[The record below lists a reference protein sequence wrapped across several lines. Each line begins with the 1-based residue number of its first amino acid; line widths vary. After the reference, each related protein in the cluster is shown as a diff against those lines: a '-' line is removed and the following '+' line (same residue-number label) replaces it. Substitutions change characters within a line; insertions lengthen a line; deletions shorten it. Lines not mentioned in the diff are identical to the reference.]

1 MDKEIINFTR
11 NALLGNISGQPLC
24 ASYKSALRQC
34 SNDKEMLIRLALQQQ
49 SMPYVSTACYKKLGI
64 TKEYIT
70 KNYAEY
76 INGNKT
82 FDDVEGVS
90 GYTYQMYVGYDKNFY
105 ITSDV
110 TYLMWCSEPVVTV
123 LETKCPTVYISNS
136 SSMRLNCEGFNTVN
150 IKLFDDSK
158 LMIDNL
164 LSNSDVIVYKYS
176 NNASVITGSNCL
188 GSVKIFNKQLKL

>member
-24 ASYKSALRQC
+24 ASYKAALRQC
-34 SNDKEMLIRLALQQQ
+34 GDDKEMLVRLALQQQ

-90 GYTYQMYVGYDKNFY
+90 GYTYQMYVDYDKDFF

-110 TYLMWCSEPVVTV
+110 TTLMWCNNPCVTI
-123 LETKCPTVYISNS
+123 LETKCPTIYISNNS
-136 SSMRLNCEGFNTVN
+136 SVRLNGEGFNTIN

-164 LSNSDVIVYKYS
+164 FSNSDVIVYKYS
-176 NNASVITGSNCL
+176 NSASVSTSSNCL

>member
-24 ASYKSALRQC
+24 ASYKAALRQC
-34 SNDKEMLIRLALQQQ
+34 GDDKEMLVRLALQQQ

-90 GYTYQMYVGYDKNFY
+90 GYTYQMYVGYDKDFF

-110 TYLMWCSEPVVTV
+110 TTLMWCNNPCVTI
-123 LETKCPTVYISNS
+123 LETKCPTIYISNNS
-136 SSMRLNCEGFNTVN
+136 SVRLNGEGFNTIN
-150 IKLFDDSK
+150 IKLFDDSEV
-158 LMIDNL
+158 IIENL
-164 LSNSDVIVYKYS
+164 LDNSNVIVYKYS
-176 NNASVITGSNCL
+176 NSAKVDLGSNCL

>member
-1 MDKEIINFTR
+1 MDKEMINFTR

-24 ASYKSALRQC
+24 ASYKAALRQC
-34 SNDKEMLIRLALQQQ
+34 SNDKEMLVRLALQQQ

-82 FDDVEGVS
+82 FDDVEGAK
-90 GYTYQMYVGYDKNFY
+90 GYTYQMYVDYDNDFS
-105 ITSDV
+105 ISSDV
-110 TYLMWCSEPVVTV
+110 TTLMWCSNPTITIPK
-123 LETKCPTVYISNS
+123 TKCPTIYISNNS
-136 SSMRLNCEGFNTVN
+136 SVRLCFEGFNFVN
-150 IKLFDDSK
+150 IKLFDESEIIVDVMDKEST
-158 LMIDNL
+158 L
-164 LSNSDVIVYKYS
+164 LVYKYS
-176 NNASVITGSNCL
+176 NTSKVEIKNNCF

>member
-24 ASYKSALRQC
+24 ASYKAALRKC
-34 SNDKEMLIRLALQQQ
+34 GDDKEMLVRLALQQQ
-49 SMPYVSTACYKKLGI
+49 SMPYVSTACYKRLGI

-90 GYTYQMYVGYDKNFY
+90 GYTYQMYVGYDKDFF

-110 TYLMWCSEPVVTV
+110 TTLMWCNNPCVTI
-123 LETKCPTVYISNS
+123 LETKCPTIYISNNS
-136 SSMRLNCEGFNTVN
+136 SVRLNCEGFNTVN

-164 LSNSDVIVYKYS
+164 FSNSDVIVYKYS
-176 NNASVITGSNCL
+176 NSASVSTGSNCL